1 MRPPDPSSTLARVLG
16 LVDLLVAAGLAVVPE
31 SGLHEFLGL
40 PVAGCSLGMGVLF
53 CAWGAGVVVAVCG
66 LLLLAQPRCG
76 ARAALTL
83 GILSGA
89 GALWISIQSAAGV
102 TFFGLLSMLVVLV
115 PAIGQAAIGW
125 LLLRHAGVGAA
136 Q

>member
-1 MRPPDPSSTLARVLG
+1 MRPPAPSSTLARLLG

-31 SGLHEFLGL
+31 SGLHELLGL

-53 CAWGAGVVVAVCG
+53 CAWGAGGVVAVCG
-66 LLLLAQPRCG
+66 LLLLTQPRFG

-89 GALWISIQSAAGV
+89 GALWITIKSAPCV
-102 TFFGLLSMLVVLV
+102 TFLGLLSMLVVLV

-125 LLLRHAGVGAA
+125 LLMRHADVGAA